1 MVNERVKKILGDCSK
16 ESLEEVSQGFVHKR
30 DVDYDY
36 FAKQIVGET
45 ILAIMAADIRAS
57 IYTTYDKQLADG
69 VIHRVLDSVK
79 KHWDF
84 K

>member
-1 MVNERVKKILGDCSK
+1 MVNERVKEILRDCSK
-16 ESLEEVSQGFVHKR
+16 ESLTEVQQGFVHKR

-45 ILAIMAADIRAS
+45 IFAIMATDIRDN

-69 VIHRVLDSVK
+69 IMHRVVAQVK
-79 KHWDF
+79 NHWNF
-84 K
+84 Q